1 VSPTATTGTTETL
14 STRRLG
20 RATLARQLLLEHPR
34 LGVVEA
40 VERIGGLQAQ
50 EPASPYIGLW
60 ARLASFD
67 AADLDAAIAARRL
80 VKGTLMRATLHLVS
94 ASAARTA

>member
-40 VERIGGLQAQ
+40 VERIGGLQA
-50 EPASPYIGLW
+50 PRPSMRPTWTPPSP
-60 ARLASFD
+60 LAD
-67 AADLDAAIAARRL
+67 W
-80 VKGTLMRATLHLVS
+80 
-94 ASAARTA
+94 